1 MASRA
6 QRRAQRRAQGTA
18 APAGGAP
25 AASGGGDQSFSRR
38 AQGAAAAGGAAGG
51 SAPAGDQSF
60 SQRARSRQAQVRPA
74 AQTQRGQTG
83 RREAQRG
90 SFIRE
95 SIAELRKVEW
105 PDQRQVTTGT
115 VVVIIACAI
124 VGAYL
129 WINAVV
135 WKRVMEM
142 IL

>member
-6 QRRAQRRAQGTA
+6 QRRAQRRAQG
-18 APAGGAP
+18 
-25 AASGGGDQSFSRR
+25 
-38 AQGAAAAGGAAGG
+38 GAAGG
-51 SAPAGDQSF
+51 SAAAGDQSF

-74 AQTQRGQTG
+74 AQPARGQTG

-105 PDQRQVTTGT
+105 PDQRQVTTGS

-124 VGAYL
+124 TGAYL
-129 WINAVV
+129 WVNDLLWQKVV
-135 WKRVMEM
+135 ET

>member
-1 MASRA
+1 MPSRA
-6 QRRAQRRAQGTA
+6 QRRAQRRQQ
-18 APAGGAP
+18 AG
-25 AASGGGDQSFSRR
+25 
-38 AQGAAAAGGAAGG
+38 AGAGG
-51 SAPAGDQSF
+51 SAQAGDQSF

-105 PDQRQVTTGT
+105 PDQRQVTTGA

-129 WINAVV
+129 WINDLVWQRVV
-135 WKRVMEM
+135 EW

>member
-6 QRRAQRRAQGTA
+6 QRRAQRRAQGAA
-18 APAGGAP
+18 APAGTPAP
-25 AASGGGDQSFSRR
+25 AAGG
-38 AQGAAAAGGAAGG
+38 
-51 SAPAGDQSF
+51 GDQSF

-105 PDQRQVTTGT
+105 PDQRQVTTGA

-124 VGAYL
+124 TGAYL
-129 WINAVV
+129 WINDLIWQRVV
-135 WKRVMEM
+135 ET

>member
-6 QRRAQRRAQGTA
+6 QRRAQRRAQGGA
-18 APAGGAP
+18 VAGGAP
-25 AASGGGDQSFSRR
+25 
-38 AQGAAAAGGAAGG
+38 
-51 SAPAGDQSF
+51 PAGDQSF

-74 AQTQRGQTG
+74 AQTTRGQTG
-83 RREAQRG
+83 RRETQRG

-105 PDQRQVTTGT
+105 PDQRQVTTGA

-129 WINAVV
+129 WVNDLIWQRVV
-135 WKRVMEM
+135 ET

>member
-6 QRRAQRRAQGTA
+6 QRRAQRRAQG
-18 APAGGAP
+18 
-25 AASGGGDQSFSRR
+25 
-38 AQGAAAAGGAAGG
+38 GAAGG
-51 SAPAGDQSF
+51 SAAAGDQSF

-74 AQTQRGQTG
+74 AQPTRGQTG

-105 PDQRQVTTGT
+105 PDQRQVTTGS

-124 VGAYL
+124 TGAYL
-129 WINAVV
+129 WVNDLVWRRVV
-135 WKRVMEM
+135 ET

>member
-1 MASRA
+1 MPSRA
-6 QRRAQRRAQGTA
+6 QRRAQRRQQQ
-18 APAGGAP
+18 AGAGA
-25 AASGGGDQSFSRR
+25 
-38 AQGAAAAGGAAGG
+38 GAAGSG

-60 SQRARSRQAQVRPA
+60 SQRARSRQAQVRPS
-74 AQTQRGQTG
+74 AQPSRGQTG

-90 SFIRE
+90 NFIRE

-105 PDQRQVTTGT
+105 PDQRQVTTGA

-129 WINAVV
+129 WINDLVWQRVV
-135 WKRVMEM
+135 EW

>member
-6 QRRAQRRAQGTA
+6 QRRAQRRAQSTA
-18 APAGGAP
+18 W
-25 AASGGGDQSFSRR
+25 
-38 AQGAAAAGGAAGG
+38 AAGG

-74 AQTQRGQTG
+74 AQTARGQTG
-83 RREAQRG
+83 RRETQRG

-105 PDQRQVTTGT
+105 PDQRQVTTGA

-129 WINAVV
+129 WVNDLIWQRVV
-135 WKRVMEM
+135 ET

>member
-6 QRRAQRRAQGTA
+6 QRRAQRRAQGA
-18 APAGGAP
+18 
-25 AASGGGDQSFSRR
+25 
-38 AQGAAAAGGAAGG
+38 GAAAGAGGG

-74 AQTQRGQTG
+74 AQTTRGQTG

-105 PDQRQVTTGT
+105 PDQRQVTTGA

-124 VGAYL
+124 VGFYL
-129 WINAVV
+129 WVNDLIWQRVV
-135 WKRVMEM
+135 ET

>member
-6 QRRAQRRAQGTA
+6 QRRAQRRAQG
-18 APAGGAP
+18 
-25 AASGGGDQSFSRR
+25 
-38 AQGAAAAGGAAGG
+38 AAAAGGAGGG
-51 SAPAGDQSF
+51 SAPTGDQSF

-83 RREAQRG
+83 RREHQRG

-105 PDQRQVTTGT
+105 PDQRQVTTGSI
-115 VVVIIACAI
+115 VVIIACAI
-124 VGAYL
+124 TGAYL
-129 WINAVV
+129 WLNDLLWQRVV
-135 WKRVMEM
+135 EA

>member
-6 QRRAQRRAQGTA
+6 QRRAQRRAQG
-18 APAGGAP
+18 
-25 AASGGGDQSFSRR
+25 
-38 AQGAAAAGGAAGG
+38 AAAAGGAGGG

-83 RREAQRG
+83 RREHQRG

-105 PDQRQVTTGT
+105 PDQRQVTTGSI
-115 VVVIIACAI
+115 VVIIACAI
-124 VGAYL
+124 TGAYL
-129 WINAVV
+129 WLNDLLWQRVV
-135 WKRVMEM
+135 EA

>member
-6 QRRAQRRAQGTA
+6 QRRAQRRAQGAA
-18 APAGGAP
+18 APAGAPP
-25 AASGGGDQSFSRR
+25 AASGG
-38 AQGAAAAGGAAGG
+38 
-51 SAPAGDQSF
+51 GDQSF

-105 PDQRQVTTGT
+105 PDQRQVTTGI

-129 WINAVV
+129 WINDVV

>member
-6 QRRAQRRAQGTA
+6 QRRAQRRAQGA
-18 APAGGAP
+18 GAGAAGG
-25 AASGGGDQSFSRR
+25 STG
-38 AQGAAAAGGAAGG
+38 GAAAAG
-51 SAPAGDQSF
+51 DKSF

-105 PDQRQVTTGT
+105 PDQRQVTTGA

-129 WINAVV
+129 WINDLV
-135 WKRVMEM
+135 WKRVMEI

>member
-1 MASRA
+1 MPSRA
-6 QRRAQRRAQGTA
+6 QRRAQRRQQQA
-18 APAGGAP
+18 AGSGA
-25 AASGGGDQSFSRR
+25 
-38 AQGAAAAGGAAGG
+38 GAAA
-51 SAPAGDQSF
+51 AGDQSF
-60 SQRARSRQAQVRPA
+60 SQRARSRQSQVRPS
-74 AQTQRGQTG
+74 AQPTRGQTG

-124 VGAYL
+124 TGLYL
-129 WINAVV
+129 WLNDLLWQRVV
-135 WKRVMEM
+135 ET